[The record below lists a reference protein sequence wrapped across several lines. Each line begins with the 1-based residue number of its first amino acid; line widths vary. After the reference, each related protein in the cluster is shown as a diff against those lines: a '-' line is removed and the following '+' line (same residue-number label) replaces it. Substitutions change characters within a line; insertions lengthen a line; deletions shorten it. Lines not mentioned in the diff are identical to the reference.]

1 MAKKGFLDGYKTY
14 DTSNGYGNASKWK
27 NAFRKRMTIDEA
39 NDILAQISE
48 SPHAILGVT
57 INASFIEI
65 KKAYRSKLHEW
76 HPDKNQH
83 RIEEA
88 NTMIDKIVA
97 AYTRLKPEN

>member
-14 DTSNGYGNASKWK
+14 DTSNGYGNANKWRD
-27 NAFRKRMTIDEA
+27 AFKKRMTIDEA
-39 NDILAQISE
+39 NAILDQISE
-48 SPHAILGVT
+48 SPQVILGVT

-65 KKAYRSKLHEW
+65 KKAYRAKLHEW

-88 NTMIDKIVA
+88 NTMIDRIVA
-97 AYTRLKPEN
+97 AYTRLKP